1 MPTFYKRKGTSGR
14 GEWSEDSLKNAVK
27 AVENKEMGVNAAA
40 KAFGIPKTTLKKA
53 R

>member
-1 MPTFYKRKGTSGR
+1 MSGR